1 MDPSI
6 QERVPAEYIAIYRQ
20 HWHTI
25 RPSVKQGV
33 IKTVYHYPLVE
44 DSNLEIE
51 KLLDDILKNHSK
63 IKINMAFG
71 FILRQRSTDQLKFF
85 HPSNNTMLFD
95 TPRLIT
101 NVSDKRKLM
110 TDVESQDAYEY
121 ARLQKPSSNWPVE
134 RIICVRFDVYK
145 LLTRV

>member
-1 MDPSI
+1 MNSAI
-6 QERVPAEYIAIYRQ
+6 QGQVPAEYIAIYRQ

-44 DSNLEIE
+44 NSNLEIK
-51 KLLDDILKNHSK
+51 KLLEEILINHSK
-63 IKINMAFG
+63 IKINVAFG
-71 FILRQRSTDQLKFF
+71 FILRQRSTDVLKFF

-95 TPRLIT
+95 TPRLIG
-101 NVSDKRKLM
+101 NASDRRKLM

-121 ARLQKPSSNWPVE
+121 ARLQKPSTNWTVE